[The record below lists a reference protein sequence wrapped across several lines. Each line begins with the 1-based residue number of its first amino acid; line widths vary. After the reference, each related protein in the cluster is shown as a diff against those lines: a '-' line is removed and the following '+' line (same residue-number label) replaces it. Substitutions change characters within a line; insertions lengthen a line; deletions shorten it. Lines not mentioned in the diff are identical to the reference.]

1 MTINRSEARD
11 SQQQIRECR
20 TEKAAGVES
29 GGLGKVRGLVYAL
42 IE

>member
-11 SQQQIRECR
+11 SQQQIRESR

-29 GGLGKVRGLVYAL
+29 GGIPKARGLVYAL